1 MKRILKLMISPTKK
15 TDIFAEGN
23 TFVEIGN
30 EGGGEFIIISQDDDS
45 WNGKLAFDKEE
56 WRDIKVAVDEMFE
69 TLIVED

>member
-15 TDIFAEGN
+15 VDIFAEGN

-56 WRDIKVAVDEMFE
+56 WGDIKVAVDEMFE